1 MEYKKVQGTQY
12 EKPLEFEVNV
22 DTVYLRKNIER
33 KSEIDEN
40 GEKHE
45 FWEYDEMQMSFKEFA
60 LMKQL
65 EVLNEAQL

>member
-1 MEYKKVQGTQY
+1 MKYKKVQGTQY

-33 KSEIDEN
+33 KYEIDEL

-45 FWEYDEMQMSFKEFA
+45 LWEYDEMQMSFKEFA

-65 EVLNEAQL
+65 EVINEA